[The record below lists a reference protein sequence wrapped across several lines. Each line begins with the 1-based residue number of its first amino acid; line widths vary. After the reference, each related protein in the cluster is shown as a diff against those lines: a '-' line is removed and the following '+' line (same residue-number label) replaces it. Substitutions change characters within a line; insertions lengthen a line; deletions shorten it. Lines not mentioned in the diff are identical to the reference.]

1 MSKQLELVFS
11 HHFKTDIWE
20 VLPSGDRLLIT
31 TRDSE
36 SLQVSFSLFDIE
48 KNEFLWENISFEES
62 WWISVYD
69 FSGDVIVFQTYNDT
83 QDIEAR
89 SAFGFDIHSTE
100 ALWSINDIKLNKAS
114 NGRLSVMP
122 LSGEH
127 ESFLINTRTGEE
139 LDSTEHFDSDS
150 TEIDKRFPIHYEP
163 DNPHFETLASFI
175 STKLDLKLL
184 GSCDYLE
191 VEEFFAMAI
200 NSKAEVG
207 YNLDLFVFSH
217 EGDLLLQKPLDR
229 ELKGLA
235 SGTFFIA
242 SQALIFVE
250 GKRNLVFYRY

>member
-1 MSKQLELVFS
+1 MSKQLEHVFS
-11 HHFKTDIWE
+11 HQFKTDIWE
-20 VLPSGDRLLIT
+20 VLPSNHRLLIT

-36 SLQVSFSLFDIE
+36 TLQVSFSLFDLE
-48 KNEFLWENISFEES
+48 ENKFLWDNVSFEES
-62 WWISVYD
+62 WWISIYD

-89 SAFGFDIHSTE
+89 SAFGFDIHTAE
-100 ALWSINDIKLNKAS
+100 ALWSIDDIKLNKAS
-114 NGRLSVMP
+114 DGRLTVTP

-127 ESFLINTRTGEE
+127 DAFMINTKTGEE
-139 LDSTEHFDSDS
+139 LDSSEYFESKSTRNEDKFPLHYESDS
-150 TEIDKRFPIHYEP
+150 
-163 DNPHFETLASFI
+163 PHFETLSSFVRA
-175 STKLDLKLL
+175 KLDIELV

-191 VEEFFAMAI
+191 INDFFAIAV
-200 NSKAEVG
+200 NSKAKTG

-217 EGDLLLQKPLDR
+217 EGELLMQNSLDR

-235 SGTFFIA
+235 SGTFFIV

>member
-1 MSKQLELVFS
+1 MSKQLEHVFS
-11 HHFKTDIWE
+11 HQFKTDIWE
-20 VLPSGDRLLIT
+20 VLPSNDRLLIT

-36 SLQVSFSLFDIE
+36 ALQVSFSLFDLK
-48 KNEFLWENISFEES
+48 KNEFLWEGIGFEES

-89 SAFGFDIHSTE
+89 SAFGFDVHTTE
-100 ALWSINDIKLNKAS
+100 ALWSIDDIKLNKAL
-114 NGRLSVMP
+114 NGQLTVTP

-127 ESFLINTRTGEE
+127 DSFIINTKTGEE
-139 LDSTEHFDSDS
+139 IASNDSVDSMIS
-150 TEIDKRFPIHYEP
+150 IAENRFPIHYES
-163 DNPHFETLASFI
+163 DNPHFKTLSSFV
-175 STKLDLKLL
+175 STKLDLELV

-191 VEEFFAMAI
+191 VNDFFAIAV
-200 NSKAEVG
+200 NSKTEKG

-217 EGDLLLQKPLDR
+217 EGVLLLQKSLDR

-235 SGTFFIA
+235 SGTFFIV